1 MQKKFKFAVVVPNSM
16 FSRIECIDREEAHF
30 EVKRLLDQNPDAVWA
45 IEELDD
51 SEGPFVSWD
60 DSPKYN
66 LRHRRMYVDWTLDDA
81 ATERSIR

>member
-1 MQKKFKFAVVVPNSM
+1 MQKKFKFAVVVPNNM

-51 SEGPFVSWD
+51 SEGPFVTWND
-60 DSPKYN
+60 YEVKWGDPI
-66 LRHRRMYVDWTLDDA
+66 A
-81 ATERSIR
+81 A

>member
-1 MQKKFKFAVVVPNSM
+1 MQKKFKFAVIDRNDPIKTV
-16 FSRIECIDREEAHF
+16 CIDREEAHF
-30 EVKRLLDQNPDAVWA
+30 EVKRLLARNPDALWA

>member
-1 MQKKFKFAVVVPNSM
+1 MQKKFKFAVIDRNDPIKTV
-16 FSRIECIDREEAHF
+16 CIDREEAHF
-30 EVKRLLDQNPDAVWA
+30 EVKRLLARNPDALWA

-51 SEGPFVSWD
+51 SEGPFVTWN

>member
-1 MQKKFKFAVVVPNSM
+1 MQKKFKFAVIDSHDPIKIV
-16 FSRIECIDREEAHF
+16 CIDREEAHF
-30 EVKRLLDQNPDAVWA
+30 EVKRLLDRNPDALWA

>member
-1 MQKKFKFAVVVPNSM
+1 MQKKFKFAVIVKNDPIKTV
-16 FSRIECIDREEAHF
+16 CIDREEAHF
-30 EVKRLLDQNPDAVWA
+30 EVKRLLARNPDALWA

>member
-1 MQKKFKFAVVVPNSM
+1 MQKKFKFAVVVKNDPM
-16 FSRIECIDREEAHF
+16 KIVCIDREEAHF
-30 EVKRLLDQNPDAVWA
+30 EVKSLLDRNPDALWA

-66 LRHRRMYVDWTLDDA
+66 LRHRRMEVAECLEDA
-81 ATERSIR
+81 ALERSIR

>member
-1 MQKKFKFAVVVPNSM
+1 MQKKFKFAVVVKNDP
-16 FSRIECIDREEAHF
+16 IKIVCIDREEAHF
-30 EVKRLLDQNPDAVWA
+30 EVKRLLDSNPDALWA

-60 DSPKYN
+60 DYPEYIPRRRRKY
-66 LRHRRMYVDWTLDDA
+66 YDWILVDA

>member
-1 MQKKFKFAVVVPNSM
+1 MQKKFKFAVVVKNDPSK
-16 FSRIECIDREEAHF
+16 IVCIDREEAHF
-30 EVKRLLDQNPDAVWA
+30 EVKRLLDRNPDALWA
-45 IEELDD
+45 IEELND

-66 LRHRRMYVDWTLDDA
+66 LRHRRMHVDWTLDDA